1 MIIKNRKTEQII
13 IEAETLAG
21 ADLRWADLRG
31 ADLRWADLT
40 RADLTRA
47 DLTRANLRWADLRG
61 ADLTGANLRWT
72 DLTGANLTR
81 ANIDFASLQ
90 LWCGSKDMIID
101 DRIAKQLAMH
111 VFNLIEKKWPGGL
124 TDAQKAWINESHR
137 VQDGSFHPFN

>member
-13 IEAETLAG
+13 IEVETLAG
-21 ADLRWADLRG
+21 ANLRWANLRW

-40 RADLTRA
+40 RADLR
-47 DLTRANLRWADLRG
+47 
-61 ADLTGANLRWT
+61 
-72 DLTGANLTR
+72 GANLTR
-81 ANIDFASLQ
+81 ANIDFASLP